1 MKISRH
7 KHQQIR
13 LKNGLI
19 VLALL
24 CAFSTLAW
32 LSNRY
37 KVETDITGN
46 NSNSLSQA
54 SQKLLE
60 SLPGNIHLTA
70 YIKKEP
76 ALRSQIAQLVD
87 RYKRHKADL
96 TLSFIDPD
104 SQPDKTRELNIDATG
119 AVIVEYQGRSEKL
132 NFIDESSLTNALL
145 QLANADERWVT
156 FLTGHGER
164 APDGIAN
171 FDLGQFG
178 KELDR
183 RKIKAQS
190 LNLATMPDI
199 PGNSALLVI
208 TAPAVPLLAGE
219 IELIKRYIRQGG
231 NLLLL
236 TDPGNRHLDALLQF
250 LGLRQLTGTLVDSSS
265 KLYGINDPSFVL
277 ASDYISHPITQ
288 GFQTITVY
296 PVAAALEIGEETD
309 FQPVALLKSG
319 SQSWTETGPI
329 AGKILFDADGDEKQG
344 PLAFA
349 YALTRPSTS
358 SGQAL
363 STSSKQIPATSSGLT
378 QDKEPQEQRIIVVGD
393 GDFLSNSYIGNV
405 GNLDMGL
412 RMVNWLIHDDRFIDI
427 PAKIATDKSLQ
438 LSQISVAVIG
448 FGFLV
453 VIPFLLMAA
462 GFYIWRK
469 RKQR

>member
-24 CAFSTLAW
+24 CAFGTLAW
-32 LSNRY
+32 LSNCY

-60 SLPGNIHLTA
+60 SLPGDIRLTA

-145 QLANADERWVT
+145 QLANAGERWVT

-183 RKIKAQS
+183 RKIKAQTI
-190 LNLATMPDI
+190 NLATMPDI
-199 PGNSALLVI
+199 PRNSALLVL
-208 TAPAVPLLAGE
+208 TAPAVPLLPAE
-219 IELIKRYIRQGG
+219 LELIKRYIRQGG

-236 TDPGNRHLDALLQF
+236 TDPGNRHLDALQQLI
-250 LGLRQLTGTLVDSSS
+250 GLRQLPGTLVDSSS

-277 ASDYISHPITQ
+277 ASDYIRHPVTQ

-309 FQPVALLKSG
+309 FQAVVLLKSA

-358 SGQAL
+358 SGQVL
-363 STSSKQIPATSSGLT
+363 STSS
-378 QDKEPQEQRIIVVGD
+378 DKEPLEQRIIVAGD

-453 VIPFLLMAA
+453 VIPFLLMGA

>member
-1 MKISRH
+1 MKISPH

-13 LKNGLI
+13 LKNWGI
-19 VLALL
+19 TLALL
-24 CAFSTLAW
+24 CLLGALAW
-32 LSNRY
+32 LTTRY
-37 KVETDITGN
+37 HAETDVTGN
-46 NSNSLSQA
+46 ANNSLSQA

-60 SLPGNIHLTA
+60 SLPDKIQLTA
-70 YIKKEP
+70 YIKKDP
-76 ALRSQIAQLVD
+76 SLRSQIAQLVA

-96 TLSFIDPD
+96 ALTFIDPD
-104 SQPDKTRELNIDATG
+104 SQPEKTRELNIDAAG
-119 AVIVEYQGRSEKL
+119 VIIVEYQGRSEKL

-164 APDGIAN
+164 SPDGIAN

-183 RKIKAQS
+183 RKIKAQAI
-190 LNLATMPDI
+190 NLATMPDI
-199 PGNSALLVI
+199 PGNSALLVL
-208 TAPAVPLLAGE
+208 TAPAVPLLPA
-219 IELIKRYIRQGG
+219 ELELVKRYIRQGG

-236 TDPGNRHLDALLQF
+236 TDPGNHHLDAIAQL
-250 LGLRQLTGTLVDSSS
+250 LGLRQLPGTLVDSSS

-277 ASDYISHPITQ
+277 ASDYPPHPITQ
-288 GFQTITVY
+288 GFKTITVY
-296 PVAAALEIGEETD
+296 PVTAALEIGEETD
-309 FQPVALLKSG
+309 FQAVELLKSA

-358 SGQAL
+358 SGPG
-363 STSSKQIPATSSGLT
+363 SP
-378 QDKEPQEQRIIVVGD
+378 EPSRRAKGKTFEQRIVVVGD
-393 GDFLSNSYIGNV
+393 GDFLSNAYLGNV

-412 RMVNWLIHDDRFIDI
+412 RMINWLIHDDRFIDI

-453 VIPFLLMAA
+453 VIPLLLMGT

>member
-1 MKISRH
+1 MKLSPH

-19 VLALL
+19 TLALL
-24 CAFSTLAW
+24 CLLGTLAW
-32 LSNRY
+32 LSTRY
-37 KVETDITGN
+37 SAETDITRN
-46 NSNSLSQA
+46 SSNSLSQA

-60 SLPGNIHLTA
+60 SLPDKILITA
-70 YIKKEP
+70 YIKKDQ
-76 ALRSQIAQLVD
+76 ALRSQIAQLVA
-87 RYKRHKADL
+87 RYKRHKTDL
-96 TLSFIDPD
+96 MLTFIDPD
-104 SQPDKTRELNIDATG
+104 SDLKKTRELPIDAAGTI
-119 AVIVEYQGRSEKL
+119 IVEYQGRTEKL

-156 FLTGHGER
+156 FLSGHGER

-183 RKIKAQS
+183 RKIKVLAI
-190 LNLATMPDI
+190 NLATMPAI
-199 PGNSALLVI
+199 PDNSALLVL
-208 TAPAVPLLAGE
+208 TAPAVPLLPAE
-219 IELIKRYIRQGG
+219 LELIKRYIRQGG

-236 TDPGNRHLDALLQF
+236 TDPDNHHLDALQQL
-250 LGLRQLTGTLVDSSS
+250 LGLRQLPGTLVDSKS

-296 PVAAALEIGEETD
+296 PVTAALDISDETD
-309 FQPVALLKSG
+309 FKPVELLKSAT
-319 SQSWTETGPI
+319 QSWTETGPI

-344 PLAFA
+344 PLTFA

-358 SGQAL
+358 SGQVF
-363 STSSKQIPATSSGLT
+363 STDPGQAGKPV
-378 QDKEPQEQRIIVVGD
+378 EQRIVVVGD
-393 GDFLSNSYIGNV
+393 GDFLSNAYLGNV

-412 RMVNWLIHDDRFIDI
+412 RMINWLIHDDRFIDI

-438 LSQISVAVIG
+438 LSQLSVGVIG

-453 VIPFLLMAA
+453 VIPLLLMGT

>member
-1 MKISRH
+1 MKISPH

-19 VLALL
+19 TLALL
-24 CAFSTLAW
+24 CLLGALAW
-32 LSNRY
+32 LSTRY
-37 KVETDITGN
+37 SAETDITGN
-46 NSNSLSQA
+46 SGNSLSQA
-54 SQKLLE
+54 SQKLLD
-60 SLPGNIHLTA
+60 SLPDKIQLTA
-70 YIKKEP
+70 YIKKDQ

-96 TLSFIDPD
+96 TLTFIDPD
-104 SQPDKTRELNIDATG
+104 SQPEKVRELNIDATG
-119 AVIVEYQGRSEKL
+119 AIIVEYQDRTEKL
-132 NFIDESSLTNALL
+132 NFIDELSLTNALL

-183 RKIKAQS
+183 RKIKAQA
-190 LNLATMPDI
+190 LNLTTMPDI

-208 TAPAVPLLAGE
+208 TAPAVPLLTAE

-236 TDPGNRHLDALLQF
+236 TDPGNHHLDALLQA
-250 LGLRQLTGTLVDSSS
+250 LGLRQLPGTLVDSKS
-265 KLYGINDPSFVL
+265 KLYGINDPGFVP
-277 ASDYISHPITQ
+277 AGDYLSHPITQ

-296 PVAAALEIGEETD
+296 PVTAALEIDEETD
-309 FQPVALLKSG
+309 FQPAELLKSAI
-319 SQSWTETGPI
+319 QSWTETGPI

-349 YALTRPSTS
+349 YALTRDLDKNPSTS
-358 SGQAL
+358 SGQG
-363 STSSKQIPATSSGLT
+363 SPERSRRVQGRPF
-378 QDKEPQEQRIIVVGD
+378 EQRIVVVGD
-393 GDFLSNSYIGNV
+393 GDFLSNAYLGNV

-412 RMVNWLIHDDRFIDI
+412 RMINWLIHDDRFIDI

-453 VIPFLLMAA
+453 VIPLLLMGT

>member
-1 MKISRH
+1 MKISPH

-19 VLALL
+19 TLALL
-24 CAFSTLAW
+24 CLIGALAW
-32 LSNRY
+32 LSTRY
-37 KVETDITGN
+37 SAETDITRN
-46 NSNSLSQA
+46 SSNSLSQA
-54 SQKLLE
+54 SQKLLG
-60 SLPGNIHLTA
+60 SLPDKIQITA
-70 YIKKEP
+70 YIKKDP
-76 ALRSQIAQLVD
+76 SLRSQIAQLVA

-96 TLSFIDPD
+96 ALVFIDPD
-104 SQPDKTRELNIDATG
+104 SQPEKTRELNIDAAG
-119 AVIVEYQGRSEKL
+119 VIIVEYQGRSEKL

-156 FLTGHGER
+156 FLSGHGER

-178 KELDR
+178 KELER
-183 RKIKAQS
+183 RKIKAQA

-199 PGNSALLVI
+199 PGNSALLI
-208 TAPAVPLLAGE
+208 ISAPAVPLLPGE
-219 IELIKRYIRQGG
+219 LELIKRHIRQGG

-236 TDPGNRHLDALLQF
+236 TDPGNRHLDALLQT
-250 LGLRQLTGTLVDSSS
+250 LGFRQLPGTLVDSKS

-277 ASDYISHPITQ
+277 ASDYPPHPITQ
-288 GFQTITVY
+288 GLQTITVY
-296 PVAAALEIGEETD
+296 PVTAALEISDETD
-309 FQPVALLKSG
+309 FKPVELLKSAT
-319 SQSWTETGPI
+319 QSWTETGPI
-329 AGKILFDADGDEKQG
+329 AGKIIFDADGEEKQG

-349 YALTRPSTS
+349 YALTRPSTG
-358 SGQAL
+358 SGQVLSTGSGQVL
-363 STSSKQIPATSSGLT
+363 STSPGQAGKPT
-378 QDKEPQEQRIIVVGD
+378 EQRIVVIGD
-393 GDFLSNSYIGNV
+393 GDFLSNAYLGNV

-412 RMVNWLIHDDRFIDI
+412 RMINWLIHDDRFIDI

-453 VIPFLLMAA
+453 FIPLLLIGT

>member
-1 MKISRH
+1 MKISPH

-13 LKNGLI
+13 LKNWAI
-19 VLALL
+19 TLALL
-24 CAFSTLAW
+24 CLVGALAW
-32 LSNRY
+32 LSTRY
-37 KVETDITGN
+37 SAETDITKN
-46 NSNSLSQA
+46 NTNSLSQA

-60 SLPGNIHLTA
+60 SLPDKIQLTA
-70 YIKKEP
+70 YIKKDP
-76 ALRSQIAQLVD
+76 GLRSQIAQLVE
-87 RYKRHKADL
+87 RYKRHKVDL
-96 TLSFIDPD
+96 SLAFIDPD
-104 SQPDKTRELNIDATG
+104 SQPEKARELNIGATG
-119 AVIVEYQGRSEKL
+119 AIIVEYQGRTEKL
-132 NFIDESSLTNALL
+132 NFIDEPSLTNALL
-145 QLANADERWVT
+145 QLANANERWVT
-156 FLTGHGER
+156 LLTGHGER

-190 LNLATMPDI
+190 INLAAMPAI
-199 PGNSALLVI
+199 PYNSALLVLS
-208 TAPAVPLLAGE
+208 APAVPLLTGE

-236 TDPGNRHLDALLQF
+236 TDPGNHYLDALLQT
-250 LGLRQLTGTLVDSSS
+250 LGLRQLPGTLVDSSS

-277 ASDYISHPITQ
+277 TSEYIPHPITQ
-288 GFQTITVY
+288 GFQTLTLY
-296 PVAAALEIGEETD
+296 PVAAALEISEETD
-309 FQPVALLKSG
+309 FQPVELLKSAEK
-319 SQSWTETGPI
+319 SWTETGPI

-358 SGQAL
+358 SGQA
-363 STSSKQIPATSSGLT
+363 
-378 QDKEPQEQRIIVVGD
+378 QEQRIVVVGD
-393 GDFLSNSYIGNV
+393 GDFLSNAYLGNV

-412 RMVNWLIHDDRFIDI
+412 RMINWLIHDDRFIDI

-438 LSQISVAVIG
+438 LSQINVAIIG

-453 VIPFLLMAA
+453 VIPLLLMGT

>member
-1 MKISRH
+1 MKISPH

-19 VLALL
+19 TLALL
-24 CAFSTLAW
+24 CLIGALAW
-32 LSNRY
+32 LSARY
-37 KVETDITGN
+37 SAETDITRN
-46 NSNSLSQA
+46 SSNSLSQA
-54 SQKLLE
+54 SQKLLA
-60 SLPGNIHLTA
+60 SLPDKIQLTA
-70 YIKKEP
+70 YIKKDP
-76 ALRSQIAQLVD
+76 SLRSQIAQLVA

-96 TLSFIDPD
+96 ALTFIDPD
-104 SQPDKTRELNIDATG
+104 SQPEKTRELNIDAAG
-119 AVIVEYQGRSEKL
+119 VIIVEYQGRSEKL

-164 APDGIAN
+164 SPDGIAN

-183 RKIKAQS
+183 RKIKAQA
-190 LNLATMPDI
+190 LDLATMPDI
-199 PGNSALLVI
+199 PGNSALLVL
-208 TAPAVPLLAGE
+208 TAPAVPLLPAE
-219 IELIKRYIRQGG
+219 IELVKRYIQQGG

-236 TDPGNRHLDALLQF
+236 TDPGNHHLDAIEQL
-250 LGLRQLTGTLVDSSS
+250 LGLRQLPGTLVDSQS

-277 ASDYISHPITQ
+277 ASDYLPHPITQ

-296 PVAAALEIGEETD
+296 PVTSALEISEETD
-309 FQPVALLKSG
+309 FIPAELLKSA

-358 SGQAL
+358 SGQAG
-363 STSSKQIPATSSGLT
+363 KPV
-378 QDKEPQEQRIIVVGD
+378 EQRIAVVGD
-393 GDFLSNSYIGNV
+393 GDFLSNAYIGNV

-412 RMVNWLIHDDRFIDI
+412 RMINWLIHDDRFIDI
-427 PAKIATDKSLQ
+427 PAKIASDKNLQ

-453 VIPFLLMAA
+453 VIPLLLMGM

>member
-1 MKISRH
+1 MRISPH

-13 LKNGLI
+13 LKNWTI
-19 VLALL
+19 TLALL
-24 CAFSTLAW
+24 CLVGSLAW
-32 LSNRY
+32 LSTRY
-37 KVETDITGN
+37 SAETDITRN
-46 NSNSLSQA
+46 SSNSLSQA

-60 SLPGNIHLTA
+60 SLPGKIHLTA
-70 YIKKEP
+70 YIKKDP
-76 ALRSQIAQLVD
+76 GLRSQIVQLID

-96 TLSFIDPD
+96 TLTFVDPD
-104 SQPDKTRELNIDATG
+104 SQPEKVRELNIDATG
-119 AVIVEYQGRSEKL
+119 AVIVEYQDRTEKL

-145 QLANADERWVT
+145 QLANANERWVT
-156 FLTGHGER
+156 FLAGHGER
-164 APDGIAN
+164 AADGIAN

-190 LNLATMPDI
+190 VNLATVPAIPD
-199 PGNSALLVI
+199 NSALLVLS
-208 TAPAVPLLAGE
+208 APAVPLLAGE

-236 TDPGNRHLDALLQF
+236 TDPANHHLDELLQA
-250 LGLRQLTGTLVDSSS
+250 LGLRQLPGTLVDSNS
-265 KLYGINDPSFVL
+265 KLYGISDPSFVVTG
-277 ASDYISHPITQ
+277 DYPPHQVTQ

-296 PVAAALEIGEETD
+296 PVTAALEISGETD
-309 FQPVALLKSG
+309 FQPVALMKSG
-319 SQSWTETGPI
+319 AKSWTETGPV

-349 YALTRPSTS
+349 YALTRPSTN
-358 SGQAL
+358 
-363 STSSKQIPATSSGLT
+363 SKQG
-378 QDKEPQEQRIIVVGD
+378 QEQRIVVIGD
-393 GDFLSNSYIGNV
+393 GDFLSNAYLGNV

-412 RMVNWLIHDDRFIDI
+412 RMINWLIHDDRFIDI

-438 LSQISVAVIG
+438 LSQIGVAVIG
-448 FGFLV
+448 FGFLI
-453 VIPFLLMAA
+453 VIPVLLLGS

>member
-1 MKISRH
+1 MKISPH

-13 LKNGLI
+13 LKNWGI
-19 VLALL
+19 TLALL
-24 CAFSTLAW
+24 CLISALAW
-32 LSNRY
+32 LSSRY
-37 KVETDITGN
+37 SVETDITRN

-60 SLPGNIHLTA
+60 SLPGKIELTA

-87 RYKRHKADL
+87 RYKLHKADL
-96 TLSFIDPD
+96 TLTFIDPD
-104 SQPDKTRELNIDATG
+104 SQPEKVRELNIDATG
-119 AVIVEYQGRSEKL
+119 AFIVEYQGRTEKL

-145 QLANADERWVT
+145 QLANAEERWVT

-171 FDLGQFG
+171 FDFGQFG

-183 RKIKAQS
+183 RKIKAQA

-199 PGNSALLVI
+199 PGNSALLVLS
-208 TAPAVPLLAGE
+208 APAVPLLAGE
-219 IELIKRYIRQGG
+219 IELIKRYIQQGG

-236 TDPGNRHLDALLQF
+236 TDPGNRHLDALLQT
-250 LGLRQLTGTLVDSSS
+250 LGLRQLPGTLVDSSS

-277 ASDYISHPITQ
+277 TSNNPPHPITQ
-288 GFQTITVY
+288 GFQTISLY
-296 PVAAALEIGEETD
+296 PVTAALEIGEETD
-309 FQPVALLKSG
+309 FKAVELLKSAT
-319 SQSWTETGPI
+319 QSWTETGPI
-329 AGKILFDADGDEKQG
+329 AGKILFDADGNEKQG
-344 PLAFA
+344 PLTFA
-349 YALTRPSTS
+349 YALTRD
-358 SGQAL
+358 L
-363 STSSKQIPATSSGLT
+363 DKQK
-378 QDKEPQEQRIIVVGD
+378 QQRIVVVGD
-393 GDFLSNSYIGNV
+393 GDFLSNAYLGNV
-405 GNLDMGL
+405 GNLDIGL
-412 RMVNWLIHDDRFIDI
+412 RMTNWLIHDDRFINV

-438 LSQISVAVIG
+438 LTQTSVAVIG

-453 VIPFLLMAA
+453 IIPLLLMGT

>member
-1 MKISRH
+1 MKISPH

-13 LKNGLI
+13 LKNWGI
-19 VLALL
+19 TLALL
-24 CAFSTLAW
+24 CLIGALAW
-32 LSNRY
+32 LSSRY
-37 KVETDITGN
+37 SAELDITRN

-60 SLPGNIHLTA
+60 SLPGEIRLIA
-70 YIKKEP
+70 YIKKDQG
-76 ALRSQIAQLVD
+76 LRSQIAQLVD
-87 RYKRHKADL
+87 RYKRHKTDL
-96 TLSFIDPD
+96 TLNFIDPD
-104 SQPDKTRELNIDATG
+104 SQPEKVRELNIDATG

-145 QLANADERWVT
+145 QLANAEERWVT

-178 KELDR
+178 KELER
-183 RKIKAQS
+183 RKIRAQT

-199 PGNSALLVI
+199 PGNSALLVLS
-208 TAPAVPLLAGE
+208 APAVPLLAGE
-219 IELIKRYIRQGG
+219 IDLIKRYIQQGG

-236 TDPGNRHLDALLQF
+236 TDPGNHHLDALLQT
-250 LGLRQLTGTLVDSSS
+250 LGLRQLPGTLVDSSS

-277 ASDYISHPITQ
+277 TSSYSSHPISQ
-288 GFQTITVY
+288 GFQTMTLY
-296 PVAAALEIGEETD
+296 PVTAALAIGEETE
-309 FQPVALLKSG
+309 FKPEELLKSAA
-319 SQSWTETGPI
+319 QSWTETGPI

-349 YALTRPSTS
+349 YALTRD
-358 SGQAL
+358 L
-363 STSSKQIPATSSGLT
+363 DKKKQ
-378 QDKEPQEQRIIVVGD
+378 QRIVVAGD
-393 GDFLSNSYIGNV
+393 GDFLSNAYLGNV
-405 GNLDMGL
+405 GNLDIGL
-412 RMVNWLIHDDRFIDI
+412 RMINWLIHDDRFINI
-427 PAKIATDKSLQ
+427 PAKTATDKSLQ
-438 LSQISVAVIG
+438 LSQTGVAVIG

-453 VIPFLLMAA
+453 IIPLLLIAT

>member
-1 MKISRH
+1 MKISPH

-13 LKNGLI
+13 LKNGLLT
-19 VLALL
+19 LALL
-24 CAFSTLAW
+24 CLIGTLSW
-32 LSNRY
+32 LSIRY
-37 KVETDITGN
+37 SVETDITA
-46 NSNSLSQA
+46 NSGNSLSQA
-54 SQKLLE
+54 SKKLLD
-60 SLPGNIHLTA
+60 SLPDKIQLTA
-70 YIKKEP
+70 YIKKDP
-76 ALRSQIAQLVD
+76 AIRSQIAQLVD
-87 RYKRHKADL
+87 RYKRHKAEL
-96 TLSFIDPD
+96 TLTFIDPD
-104 SQPDKTRELNIDATG
+104 SDLKKTRELNIGATG

-164 APDGIAN
+164 AADGIAN
-171 FDLGQFG
+171 FDLGHFG

-190 LNLATMPDI
+190 INLATMPDI
-199 PGNSALLVI
+199 PGNSVLLVI
-208 TAPAVPLLAGE
+208 SAPAVPLLAGE
-219 IELIKRYIRQGG
+219 IELIKRYIQQGG

-236 TDPGNRHLDALLQF
+236 TDPDNRHLAPLQQLL
-250 LGLRQLTGTLVDSSS
+250 GIRQLPGTLVDNRSR
-265 KLYGINDPSFVL
+265 LYGINDPSFVL
-277 ASDYISHPITQ
+277 GSDYIAHPITQ

-296 PVAAALEIGEETD
+296 PVTAALEISEETD
-309 FQPVALLKSG
+309 FRPMPLLKSA

-358 SGQAL
+358 SGQDQNKLA
-363 STSSKQIPATSSGLT
+363 
-378 QDKEPQEQRIIVVGD
+378 EQRIVVIGD
-393 GDFLSNSYIGNV
+393 GDFLSNAYIGNV

-412 RMVNWLIHDDRFIDI
+412 RMINWLIHDDRFIDI
-427 PAKIATDKSLQ
+427 PAKIATDKTLQ
-438 LSQISVAVIG
+438 LSQIAIAIIG

-453 VIPFLLMAA
+453 VIPLLLIGT